1 MQDTTSL
8 PAIDSLVRIVKVRY
22 ASMEQYNGKNGT
34 VIRSYPDLNCILTL
48 TDGVEV
54 AVDEWEPV
62 STDDKTEP
70 INRYTPPPSYE
81 VLRESHAELER
92 KVALLERKVETLSTQ
107 VENGH
112 KAIEQIGHA
121 FMDEADKRGWCAEAD
136 AFIDR
141 VNETLPGSYEMPTRM
156 HDYEVEWTEIVQVQ
170 VSRSVTIRAR
180 NEDEARDMAPNEVDC
195 IHIQDVVDSVRYGAW
210 EVDEYADPEYYVT
223 EV

>member
-1 MQDTTSL
+1 MSNNETATEFTTGNQ
-8 PAIDSLVRIVKVRY
+8 VKVT
-22 ASMEQYNGKNGT
+22 G
-34 VIRSYPDLNCILTL
+34 YPDSPYNERVGTYKYPSV
-48 TDGVEV
+48 DGVSHLIWF
-54 AVDEWEPV
+54 ADNDEKWLQTRFLQPFV
-62 STDDKTEP
+62 HEP

-170 VSRSVTIRAR
+170 VSRSVTVRAR

>member
-22 ASMEQYNGKNGT
+22 ASMAEYIGKNGT

-62 STDDKTEP
+62 STDDKAEP

-92 KVALLERKVETLSTQ
+92 KVALLERKVESLSTQ

-112 KAIEQIGHA
+112 KAVEIIGNRLISESDDRKWCEE
-121 FMDEADKRGWCAEAD
+121 FDRIIDE
-136 AFIDR
+136 
-141 VNETLPGSYEMPTRM
+141 VNEMLPGSYQLPTRERE
-156 HDYEVEWTEIVQVQ
+156 YEVEWTDNVM
-170 VSRSVTIRAR
+170 VSVPRSATVRAR
-180 NEDEARDMAPNEVDC
+180 NEEEAREMAQNEADS
-195 IHIQDVVDSVRYGAW
+195 IDTGDVVDAVRYGTW
-210 EVDEYADPEYYVT
+210 EVDEYNDPDYYVT